1 MDDAATYLVALA
13 NLGRVRLLAVGL
25 AALLHLVKEL
35 LVLGTSLLL
44 GVRVGDAS
52 LCDICKLEIDGKPS
66 RTY

>member
-44 GVRVGDAS
+44 GVGVGDAS
-52 LCDICKLEIDGKPS
+52 LCWTGENVGERIS
-66 RTY
+66 